1 MMGNGE
7 VVTGGQR
14 GLSSTVAVGMKK
26 GWQHSHSQRKSKGD
40 QMGVKKEAKVKDAGT
55 EDSSWGQCAW
65 SFRAGV

>member
-1 MMGNGE
+1 MGNGE
-7 VVTGGQR
+7 VVTGGQW

-26 GWQHSHSQRKSKGD
+26 GRQHSQRKSKGD
-40 QMGVKKEAKVKDAGT
+40 KTGVKKEAKVKDAGT